1 MRRRNFIAVGAAA
14 LAAPWASASTELPKG
29 IVKIYVGWAPGG
41 GTDVFARIV
50 GQKLSELWGRSV
62 IIENKPGAT
71 GALAA
76 GFFAQTRFT
85 EGLNLLMAHV
95 NTHAI
100 GPHIFKAISYD
111 PLKDFAPIA
120 MVGATPHVLVTSAN
134 RQGATTIKDVVDE
147 CRKNPGKISFG
158 SSGTGSVQHLCAA
171 MFNTA
176 AGVQSIHVPYKG
188 SGPLQTDLI
197 GGQIDYSFDTMTAA
211 TAQIKAKKTTAI
223 VQTRVKRAKGFPELA
238 TMDEQGFKGFDVSSW
253 YGVVGPKDMSKDLAA
268 QINADINKVLA
279 MPDVVARFDGFGVED
294 GGGSVDKFAGFMASE
309 FKKWGDV
316 VRTAKITE
324 DA

>member
-1 MRRRNFIAVGAAA
+1 
-14 LAAPWASASTELPKG
+14 
-29 IVKIYVGWAPGG
+29 
-41 GTDVFARIV
+41 
-50 GQKLSELWGRSV
+50 
-62 IIENKPGAT
+62 
-71 GALAA
+71 
-76 GFFAQTRFT
+76 
-85 EGLNLLMAHV
+85 
-95 NTHAI
+95 
-100 GPHIFKAISYD
+100 
-111 PLKDFAPIA
+111 
-120 MVGATPHVLVTSAN
+120 
-134 RQGATTIKDVVDE
+134 
-147 CRKNPGKISFG
+147 
-158 SSGTGSVQHLCAA
+158 

-211 TAQIKAKKTTAI
+211 TAQIKAKKTAAI

-253 YGVVGPKDMSKDLAA
+253 YGVVGPKEMSKDLAA

-324 DA
+324 EG